1 MSIYD
6 NVAAGLK
13 LNGYSNRR
21 MLSTRSSKV
30 AENSALWD
38 EVKDDLKKKSGASL
52 SGGQQQRLCIARALA
67 VDPEVLLMDE
77 PASALDPGLHFQD
90 RRPDL
95 PAQIAV
101 HYCDCDP
108 QHAAGRPRRR
118 EDRLLLQWPDGG
130 VRFDAQD
137 LHQPQRQAHGRLH
150 HRQVRMTRIR
160 FQQSLDEL
168 KEQLLVMAGLAEQSI
183 QRAIEAYR
191 VRDLSI
197 CDLVNR
203 SEMAINRLERE
214 IDQAALDLLA
224 MEQPMA
230 IDLRFILSVIKIN
243 ADLERVGDAA
253 KAISDR
259 VRSMEQ
265 MAQADLP
272 VDIPRM
278 AALAAEM
285 VRKSLQS
292 FIEADA
298 ELARTV
304 LTMDDAVD
312 TMNRA
317 AYKSLTAVMEEQ
329 SHLAPQALNAL
340 MIARALERVADH
352 ATNIAEDVIFWV
364 QGEDVRH
371 HKSLKTAP
379 DPHAME

>member
-1 MSIYD
+1 
-6 NVAAGLK
+6 
-13 LNGYSNRR
+13 
-21 MLSTRSSKV
+21 
-30 AENSALWD
+30 
-38 EVKDDLKKKSGASL
+38 
-52 SGGQQQRLCIARALA
+52 
-67 VDPEVLLMDE
+67 
-77 PASALDPGLHFQD
+77 
-90 RRPDL
+90 
-95 PAQIAV
+95 
-101 HYCDCDP
+101 
-108 QHAAGRPRRR
+108 
-118 EDRLLLQWPDGG
+118 
-130 VRFDAQD
+130 
-137 LHQPQRQAHGRLH
+137 
-150 HRQVRMTRIR
+150 MTRIR
-160 FQQSLDEL
+160 FQQSLEEL

-191 VRDLSI
+191 VHDLSI

-253 KAISDR
+253 KSISDR

-265 MAQADLP
+265 MPQADLP

-278 AALAAEM
+278 AELAEEM
-285 VRKSLQS
+285 VRKSLQA
-292 FIEADA
+292 FIEGDAD
-298 ELARTV
+298 LARSI

-312 TMNRA
+312 AMNRA
-317 AYKSLTAVMEEQ
+317 AYKALTKVMEEQ

-340 MIARALERVADH
+340 MISRALERVADH

-364 QGEDVRH
+364 QGDDVRH

-379 DPHAME
+379 DPHTME